1 LSPSCFALGVNL
13 IKSCQVEMRNTP
25 LAAAHVIPTS
35 SATAPIQGLSVTAV
49 HDFPWDADRFAVP
62 DPAAFPEVFEG
73 VLWRRLF
80 AYMIDVVV
88 IAIVGACFWVPFAV
102 LWLLSFGLLG
112 PLLWFLFGLLPLAYH
127 TFFLSGPRSATP
139 GMRFF
144 DLELRSL
151 TGERPG
157 FLQALIQTALF
168 YATVGLTGSLILLV
182 ALFNRRRRTLHDF
195 LAGTVMVRTLPAP

>member
-1 LSPSCFALGVNL
+1 
-13 IKSCQVEMRNTP
+13 
-25 LAAAHVIPTS
+25 
-35 SATAPIQGLSVTAV
+35 VTAAY
-49 HDFPWDADRFAVP
+49 DFTWRADRFAVP

-73 VLWRRLF
+73 MLWRRPL

-88 IAIVGACFWVPFAV
+88 IAIIGIGLWAASAV

-112 PLLWFLFGLLPLAYH
+112 PVLWFLFGLLPLAYH
-127 TFFLSGPRSATP
+127 AFFLSGRHSATP

-157 FLQALIQTALF
+157 FLQALIETALF

-182 ALFNRRRRTLHDF
+182 ALFDRRHRTLHDF
-195 LAGTVMVRTLPAP
+195 LAGTVMVRTLPAL